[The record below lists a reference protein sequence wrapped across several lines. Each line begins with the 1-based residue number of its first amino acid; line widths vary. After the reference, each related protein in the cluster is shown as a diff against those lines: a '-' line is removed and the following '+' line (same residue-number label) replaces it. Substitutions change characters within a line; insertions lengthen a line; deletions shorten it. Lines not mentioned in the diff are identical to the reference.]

1 MKGQAPTLILAQA
14 LCSPGMKLDVQPEP
28 TREELAAAR
37 ARIEGKVHRTPL
49 VSSRALSERAGVE
62 VVFKCENLQRAGAFK
77 ARGATNAVFSLSDE
91 EAARGVC
98 THSSGNH
105 GQALALAAQL
115 RGVRCVVVMPSNAP
129 KVKRAAV
136 LGYGAEVV
144 ECEPTL
150 AARESTLAEVAERT
164 GATFVHPYED
174 RRVVAGQASAA
185 AEILE
190 DDPAVDTIV
199 VPVGGGGLFAGS
211 SLTCR
216 HHAPDVRVVGAE
228 PEAVDDAARS
238 LRTGEH
244 APAPAGATIADGLRT
259 RLGALPYAI
268 LRADERAVITVSEA
282 AIAEAMRFFWERVK
296 LVIEPS
302 SAVPVAAALTGAWR
316 DRGRVAIVLTGG
328 NVDLDHLPFGASA

>member
-1 MKGQAPTLILAQA
+1 MLSGMT
-14 LCSPGMKLDVQPEP
+14 SPVQPSLA
-28 TREELAAAR
+28 ELDEAR

-49 VSSRALSERAGVE
+49 LGSRAISERAGVE

-77 ARGATNAVFSLSDE
+77 ARGATNAVFSLGGADAE
-91 EAARGVC
+91 RGVC

-115 RGVRCVVVMPSNAP
+115 RGIRCVVVMPSNAP
-129 KVKRAAV
+129 SVKRAAV
-136 LGYGAEVV
+136 LSYGAEVV
-144 ECEPTL
+144 ECAPTL

-199 VPVGGGGLFAGS
+199 TPVGGGGLFAGT

-216 HHAPDVRVVGAE
+216 HRKPTVSVVGAE
-228 PEAVDDAARS
+228 PETVDDAARS
-238 LRTGEH
+238 LSSGTR
-244 APAPAGATIADGLRT
+244 APAPTGTTIADGLRT
-259 RLGALPYAI
+259 QLGALPFAI
-268 LRADERAVITVSEA
+268 LRTDERSIVTVSEA

-302 SAVPVAAALTGAWR
+302 SAVPVAAALAGTWS
-316 DRGRVAIVLTGG
+316 DRGRVAIVLSGG
-328 NVDLDHLPFGASA
+328 NVDLDHLPFGTNA

>member
-1 MKGQAPTLILAQA
+1 MN
-14 LCSPGMKLDVQPEP
+14 LDVQPTP
-28 TREELAAAR
+28 TAEALEVAR

-49 VSSRALSERAGVE
+49 LGSRALSGRAGVE
-62 VVFKCENLQRAGAFK
+62 LLFKCENLQRAGAFK
-77 ARGATNAVFSLSDE
+77 ARGATNAVFSLTE
-91 EAARGVC
+91 EDAAKGVC

-115 RGVRCVVVMPSNAP
+115 RGIRSFVVMPASAP
-129 KVKRAAV
+129 AVKKAAV
-136 LGYGAEVV
+136 LGYGAEVI

-174 RRVVAGQASAA
+174 PRVVAGQASAA

-190 DDPAVDTIV
+190 DAPEVDTVV

-216 HHAPDVRVVGAE
+216 YHHPEVAVVGAE

-238 LRTGEH
+238 LRSGVH
-244 APAPAGATIADGLRT
+244 APAPEGSTIADGLRT
-259 RLGALPYAI
+259 RLGTLPFQI
-268 LRADERAVITVSEA
+268 LRSDEREVVTISED
-282 AIAEAMRFFWERVK
+282 AIVDAMRDFWERTK
-296 LVIEPS
+296 LIIEPS
-302 SAVPVAAALTGAWR
+302 AAVPIAAALAGTWS
-316 DRGRVAIVLTGG
+316 DREKVAIVLSGG
-328 NVDLDHLPFGASA
+328 NVDLGHLPFGAHR

>member
-1 MKGQAPTLILAQA
+1 MNAAVQLEPTLAE
-14 LCSPGMKLDVQPEP
+14 LDE
-28 TREELAAAR
+28 AR

-49 VSSRALSERAGVE
+49 IGSRAVSERAGVE

-77 ARGATNAVFSLSDE
+77 ARGATNAVFSLSEE

-115 RGVRCVVVMPSNAP
+115 RGIRCVVVMPSNAP

-144 ECEPTL
+144 ACEPTL

-190 DDPAVDTIV
+190 DDPDVDTIV
-199 VPVGGGGLFAGS
+199 TPVGGGGLFAGS

-216 HHAPDVRVVGAE
+216 HRKPSVRVAGAE
-228 PEAVDDAARS
+228 PAAVDDAARS
-238 LRTGEH
+238 LSTGEH
-244 APAPAGATIADGLRT
+244 APAPSGQTIADGLRT
-259 RLGALPYAI
+259 RLGALPFAI
-268 LRADERAVITVSEA
+268 LRADERRVVTVSEA
-282 AIAEAMRFFWERVK
+282 EIADAMRFFWERVK

-302 SAVPVAAALTGAWR
+302 SAVPVASALAGAWR
-316 DRGRVAIVLTGG
+316 DRRRVAIVLSGG
-328 NVDLDHLPFGASA
+328 NVDLDHLPFGKSA

>member
-1 MKGQAPTLILAQA
+1 MSAA
-14 LCSPGMKLDVQPEP
+14 VQPEP
-28 TREELAAAR
+28 SPSELEEAR

-49 VSSRALSERAGVE
+49 FGSRAISERAGVP

-77 ARGATNAVFSLSDE
+77 ARGATNAVFSLDE
-91 EAARGVC
+91 AEAERGVC

-115 RGVRCVVVMPSNAP
+115 RGVRCIVVMPSNAP

-150 AARESTLAEVAERT
+150 AARESTLAEVAERS

-185 AEILE
+185 AEIL
-190 DDPAVDTIV
+190 DDDRLVDTIV

-216 HHAPDVRVVGAE
+216 YRAPSVQVVGAE

-238 LRTGEH
+238 LATGSR
-244 APAPAGATIADGLRT
+244 APAPSGTTIADGLRT
-259 RLGALPYAI
+259 RLGALPFAI
-268 LRADERAVITVSEA
+268 LRADERAVVTVSEE
-282 AIAEAMRFFWERVK
+282 AIAAAMRFFWERVK

-302 SAVPVAAALTGAWR
+302 AAVPVAAALAGTWR
-316 DRGRVAIVLTGG
+316 GQRRVAIVLSGG
-328 NVDLDHLPFGASA
+328 NVDLDHLPFGASE